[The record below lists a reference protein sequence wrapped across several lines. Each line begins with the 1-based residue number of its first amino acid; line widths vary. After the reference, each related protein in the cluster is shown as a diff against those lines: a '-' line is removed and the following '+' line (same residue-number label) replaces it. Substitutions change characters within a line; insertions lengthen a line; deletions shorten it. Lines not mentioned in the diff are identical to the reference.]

1 GRVFEPIV
9 LPPGSRVRRSEPG
22 SLGEERI
29 LDDVIAGLE
38 RVPPLPRA
46 VHVILRELDAAGSC
60 AGSVGEI
67 VGSEPVIG
75 AALLRVVNSAALGV
89 RRRILTV
96 SQAVAYLGFAS
107 VRAVVMRLKRA
118 QLMPGPARG
127 DGLCYDGEALW
138 LHSLAVAQ
146 VADHLAKRTKK

>member
-1 GRVFEPIV
+1 MGHRWLAIVIISLAAGLLAAIALMLRSRRRRIRREAPADKGPSGTSFSTVVLEPLV
-9 LPPGSRVRRSEPG
+9 LPAGSRVRRAEQG
-22 SLGEERI
+22 TLGEERI
-29 LDDVIAGLE
+29 LDEVVAGLE

-67 VGSEPVIG
+67 VASEPVIG

-96 SQAVAYLGFAS
+96 SQAV
-107 VRAVVMRLKRA
+107 
-118 QLMPGPARG
+118 
-127 DGLCYDGEALW
+127 
-138 LHSLAVAQ
+138 
-146 VADHLAKRTKK
+146 